1 MMVAVVGI
9 GNMSS
14 SSLLLNSSD
23 EQTTDAMPR
32 YAEHFVGAAALVG
45 AFGLVFGAMALG
57 TPSTITAG

>member
-1 MMVAVVGI
+1 MIAIMGN

-57 TPSTITAG
+57 TPSRIPAG